1 MDFGLAFSFPF
12 KDEKWIEKIVI
23 AAVISIIPIIG
34 WFALLG
40 WAIEI
45 GRRVINGDEE
55 VLADWSDFGGLLTL
69 GFKAWLAA
77 LVFSIPL
84 IIVWIPVGIFT
95 GLVGS
100 SDGDAVGAIISFVS
114 FCMICL
120 TFTYSIALLFAIPA
134 SYGRL
139 AASDGDLGDSLN
151 LREIWIMISSAP
163 SAYLIVLLGYIV
175 AGFIAS
181 LGTILCFVGVFLT
194 TAYSLAVEGH
204 LLGQAYKEAAK
215 EA

>member
-12 KDEKWIEKIVI
+12 KDEKWIEKILI

-40 WAIEI
+40 WSIEI
-45 GRRVINGDEE
+45 GRRVINGEKQA
-55 VLADWSDFGGLLTL
+55 LADWSDFGGLLTL

-84 IIVWIPVGIFT
+84 IIVWIPVAIFT
-95 GLVGS
+95 GVVGS
-100 SDGDAVGAIISFVS
+100 TDGDAAAAIIILVS

-120 TFTYSIALLFAIPA
+120 TFSYSIALLFALPA

-139 AASDGDLGDSLN
+139 AATDGLGESLN
-151 LREIWIMISSAP
+151 VKALWTIVSNAP

-181 LGTILCFVGVFLT
+181 LGSILCLVGVFLT

-204 LLGQAYKEAAK
+204 LLGQAYLEGTREA
-215 EA
+215 

>member
-12 KDEKWIEKIVI
+12 QDEKWIEKIVI
-23 AAVISIIPIIG
+23 AAVISVIPIVG

-40 WAIEI
+40 WSIEI

-55 VLADWSDFGGLLTL
+55 VLPDWSDFGGLLAL
-69 GFKAWLAA
+69 GFKAWIAA

-84 IIVWIPVGIFT
+84 IIVWIPVVIFSAIA
-95 GLVGS
+95 GS
-100 SDGDAVGAIISFVS
+100 ADGDAAAVIVS
-114 FCMICL
+114 IVSLCVIGL
-120 TFTYSIALLFAIPA
+120 TFIYSIALLLALPA

-139 AASDGDLGDSLN
+139 AATDGLGDSLN
-151 LREIWIMISSAP
+151 VREIWTIVSNAP
-163 SAYLIVLLGYIV
+163 GAYLVVLLGYFV

-181 LGTILCFVGVFLT
+181 LGSIACLVGVFLT

-204 LLGQAYKEAAK
+204 LLGQAYLEGTADA
-215 EA
+215 

>member
-12 KDEKWIEKIVI
+12 QDEKWIEKIVI
-23 AAVISIIPIIG
+23 AAVIGIIPIIG

-40 WAIEI
+40 WSIEI
-45 GRRVINGDEE
+45 GRRVINGDDE

-69 GFKAWLAA
+69 GFKAWVAA

-84 IIVWIPVGIFT
+84 IIVWIPVVIFT
-95 GLVGS
+95 GVVGS
-100 SDGDAVGAIISFVS
+100 TDGDAAGAIISLVS

-120 TFTYSIALLFAIPA
+120 TFTYTIALLFALPA

-139 AASDGDLGDSLN
+139 AATDGLVESLN
-151 LREIWIMISSAP
+151 FRELWTIVSNAP

-181 LGTILCFVGVFLT
+181 LGTILCFVGIFLT

-204 LLGQAYKEAAK
+204 LLGQAYKEGTAK
-215 EA
+215 A

>member
-12 KDEKWIEKIVI
+12 QDEKWIEKIVV
-23 AAVISIIPIIG
+23 AALISIIPIIG

-40 WAIEI
+40 WSIEI
-45 GRRVINGDEE
+45 GRRVINGDKQ

-69 GFKAWLAA
+69 GFKAWVAA

-84 IIVWIPVGIFT
+84 IIVWVPVGLFS
-95 GLVGS
+95 GLIGS
-100 SDGDAVGAIISFVS
+100 TDGDAAGAIISIVS

-120 TFTYSIALLFAIPA
+120 TFTYSIALLFFLPA

-139 AASDGDLGDSLN
+139 AATDGLGESLN
-151 LREIWIMISSAP
+151 IRELWTIVRNAP

-181 LGTILCFVGVFLT
+181 LGSILCLVGVFLT

-204 LLGQAYKEAAK
+204 LLGQAYVEGTREA
-215 EA
+215 